1 VKRSAGSTAM
11 RAGGQVLFR
20 VAALLRPGLA
30 TSRLVH
36 RILTGILIH
45 WMVAHYATQAETRR
59 KSMMFW
65 KRALAIAA
73 LTLCCF
79 ASAGAAPPAG
89 DGAPKHFLWKV
100 TGPKGVVYLLGTIH
114 AGKADFYPL
123 PPIIEDSFKEAD
135 TLIEEID
142 ISEPAEAAR
151 VQQGLIENGRYSNGD
166 TITNHLSEVTRS
178 HLAAYLRK
186 GGLSEPAIAHMRPW
200 LVSMLIDLY
209 EMKQMGFDPSYGL
222 DRHFLEEA
230 QQSHKP
236 IGALEDA
243 GSQLKLLSSLSEE
256 FQDRLLLSS
265 LVDMEKSHDVVD
277 LLTRAWQ
284 SGDAAAIQELV
295 TSSVRE
301 YPQLKP
307 LMTKLFDDRN
317 TAMTAKIEHFLQT
330 PKNYFIAVGVGHLVG
345 DQGILSQLRRENFS
359 VEQL

>member
-1 VKRSAGSTAM
+1 
-11 RAGGQVLFR
+11 
-20 VAALLRPGLA
+20 
-30 TSRLVH
+30 
-36 RILTGILIH
+36 
-45 WMVAHYATQAETRR
+45 
-59 KSMMFW
+59 MMFW

-79 ASAGAAPPAG
+79 ASPRAAPAAAG
-89 DGAPKHFLWKV
+89 DNAPKHFLWEV
-100 TGPKGVVYLLGTIH
+100 TGPKGVVYLFGTIH

-123 PPIIEDSFKEAD
+123 PSIIEDSFKKTD
-135 TLIEEID
+135 TLIEEVD

-151 VQQGLIENGRYSNGD
+151 LQRGFTEEGGYPNGD

-178 HLAAYLRK
+178 HLTEYVKK
-186 GGLSEPAIAHMRPW
+186 GGLPEPAIAHMRPW
-200 LVSMLIDLY
+200 LVSALVLQL
-209 EMKQMGFDPSYGL
+209 ELKRMGFDPSHGL

-230 QQSHKP
+230 RQSHKP

-265 LVDMEKSHDVVD
+265 LVDMEKLPDVLD

-284 SGDAAAIQELV
+284 SGDDAAMHEVI
-295 TSSVRE
+295 TSNVRD

-307 LMTKLFDDRN
+307 LMTTLFDDRN
-317 TAMTAKIEHFLQT
+317 TAMTAKIERFLQT
-330 PKNYFIAVGVGHLVG
+330 PKSYFVAVGAGHLVG
-345 DQGILSQLRRENFS
+345 DKGILSQLRRKNFR